1 MKKGDNMEN
10 IYLKVP
16 RLIHC
21 FGNEKNI
28 VRINMVIEMLESSK
42 NNIVPINTHN
52 IDNVE
57 EWDLL
62 PIGYGDANWRELSE
76 RMDTTNYIPVWNINL
91 QNSAEE
97 VIRRTLKA
105 VEMGGKRAVKLEVL
119 DSNHKWS
126 INDEVVKATK
136 KLMEQDL
143 EIWPLIAPEKE
154 TIDELLD
161 LKCPMI
167 RILGSEISSGNGI
180 SDKTINAMKYIKSKS
195 NTKVM
200 LDGGVGKAGDVYKAL
215 IEGFDSVLVNSYLF
229 KEHSPAEELD
239 KIVNAKVK

>member
-1 MKKGDNMEN
+1 MEN

-28 VRINMVIEMLESSK
+28 IDINVVIEMLESSK

-52 IDNVE
+52 IDNIK
-57 EWDLL
+57 EWELL
-62 PIGYGDANWRELSE
+62 PIGYGNANWKKLSE
-76 RMDTTNYIPVWNINL
+76 KIDTRNYIPVWNINL

-105 VEMGGKRAVKLEVL
+105 VQLGGKRAVKLEVL
-119 DSNHKWS
+119 DSSHKWS
-126 INDEVVKATK
+126 INKEVVKATK
-136 KLMEQDL
+136 KLAEQDL

-154 TIDELLD
+154 TIDELLSI
-161 LKCPMI
+161 KCPMI
-167 RILGSEISSGNGI
+167 RILGSEISSGKGI
-180 SDKTINAMKYIKSKS
+180 SENAIIAMKYIKSKS
-195 NTKVM
+195 NIKVM
-200 LDGGVGKAGDVYKAL
+200 LDGGVGKPEDVYKAL

-229 KEHSPAEELD
+229 KDNSPSKELD
-239 KIVNAKVK
+239 KIVNVKVK